1 MPKLKVGTF
10 PTTVTV
16 SDTSNSLTSGSDGES
31 TFVFPEE
38 SGDFVCDVCGSGTQ
52 SASLSGLTSG
62 ADGGSMFARTAF
74 GTVDEVVGFVEAVV
88 VDVAPVTL
96 GASVVDVAPVTLGAS
111 VVDGAPVTLGASV
124 VDGAPVVDG
133 ASEVVVLVDV
143 VLVDVV
149 LVDVVLDVV
158 VVGIGNE
165 LDSPY
170 WNKRMPAEQRSAC
183 LPIGY

>member
-88 VDVAPVTL
+88 VD
-96 GASVVDVAPVTLGAS
+96 GALVTLGAS
-111 VVDGAPVTLGASV
+111 VVDGALVTLGASV
-124 VDGAPVVDG
+124 VDGAAVVDDAAVVDG

-143 VLVDVV
+143 VL
-149 LVDVVLDVV
+149 DVV
-158 VVGIGNE
+158 VVGMGNE
-165 LDSPY
+165 LESPY